1 MTAQI
6 KATNGQLT
14 FCAGKLV
21 RLVESRRGGQQHRVR
36 THIRDGETAFF
47 QRQGQIVG
55 KKLYNIVA
63 SSSEI
68 QFRLQQIVLVQA
80 HAGGVGDRFE
90 HGGKLLSWFCFYIR
104 DKSPLGGKV
113 RVVRVIGGSYA
124 TMQTVGCIL
133 FQILQGFPCGDFAID
148 KDAQFPVFVAGIGD
162 GVGGNRQ
169 LSFFC

>member
-6 KATNGQLT
+6 KGTNGQLV

-21 RLVESRRGGQQHRVR
+21 RLVESRLGGQQHRIR
-36 THIRDGETAFF
+36 THIRDGEAAFF

-80 HAGGVGDRFE
+80 HAGGVGDRFK
-90 HGGKLLSWFCFYIR
+90 HGG
-104 DKSPLGGKV
+104 
-113 RVVRVIGGSYA
+113 
-124 TMQTVGCIL
+124 
-133 FQILQGFPCGDFAID
+133 
-148 KDAQFPVFVAGIGD
+148 
-162 GVGGNRQ
+162 
-169 LSFFC
+169 